1 MSDVDDVG
9 KKVWLL
15 MHKSRPHI
23 GKTLIYTDQV
33 LRLVGNCSGQGHIS
47 IIGKV
52 FGGLGKLVLKYNH
65 QVRITIFTYILFL
78 ICKRTKEIQPVFN
91 LRKLRKS

>member
-23 GKTLIYTDQV
+23 GKTLIYTDKV
-33 LRLVGNCSGQGHIS
+33 LRLVGKYSGQGHIS

-52 FGGLGKLVLKYNH
+52 FGGMGQLVLKYNH
-65 QVRITIFTYILFL
+65 KVTITIFTIPKYL
-78 ICKRTKEIQPVFN
+78 IIYSFYDI
-91 LRKLRKS
+91 